1 MIKWYFVNI
10 QKKCGK
16 RPFGFTDFANAQEW
30 RKVKM
35 DNDANEEEVININLP
50 SWLYSQIYVLTAY
63 E

>member
-1 MIKWYFVNI
+1 
-10 QKKCGK
+10 
-16 RPFGFTDFANAQEW
+16 
-30 RKVKM
+30 M